1 MLTNKKQIL
10 ITTLF
15 CVLASVTAT
24 AQLVPGPYVPYPPSQ
39 DSGDTEYG
47 FRIETVLIN
56 KQLKHAD
63 SISVRKVTQNLNPG
77 DFVQAIEIDAQ
88 AMQPGAYFQIIKD
101 QTVIDTLPLTAGL
114 STISVDIQLRNGVDY
129 KRLIVRSIGTS
140 YVTQMRVIIGE
151 DGDILQPPPP
161 PPPPPPHPGSGSGVE
176 STFLI
181 TEPRLPG
188 SNMPIRFDAW
198 SKENGACKALGYER
212 AIPNST
218 KFSGLTNESVILLD
232 ASGRI
237 EKMANM
243 DRITQMT
250 CISRY

>member
-1 MLTNKKQIL
+1 MFT
-10 ITTLF
+10 
-15 CVLASVTAT
+15 SVTAT
-24 AQLVPGPYVPYPPSQ
+24 AQLVPGPYVPYPPSEN
-39 DSGDTEYG
+39 SGDSQYG
-47 FRIETVLIN
+47 FRIETVFIN
-56 KQLKHAD
+56 KQLKHAEN
-63 SISVRKVTQNLNPG
+63 ILVRKVTKNLNPG
-77 DFVQAIEIDAQ
+77 DFIQAIELDAQ

-101 QTVIDTLPLTAGL
+101 QTVITTLPLSAGL
-114 STISVDIQLRNGVDY
+114 STVSVDIQLRNGVDY
-129 KRLIVRSIGTS
+129 QKLTVRSIGTS
-140 YVTQMRVIIGE
+140 YVSQMRVVIGE
-151 DGDILQPPPP
+151 DIDVLQPPPP
-161 PPPPPPHPGSGSGVE
+161 PPPPYPGSGID

-188 SNMPIRFDAW
+188 SNLPIRFDAW

-212 AIPNST
+212 AVSNST

-243 DRITQMT
+243 DRITQIT